1 MVIVNYPESYIRQS
15 TSTTIPTTQIVEE
28 PATSPDTSS
37 SKIGQRVITPDMKQR
52 EKNKIKRELARE
64 GLDVDRRS
72 GKVVPKGYYYTNTGE
87 LRKEGP
93 KYKAQLIETTQ
104 GKEILIQGKVPSEAL
119 KQKIE
124 QYETRQAIQQTS
136 RDVTYT
142 TEGQG
147 VSKAYELQTPK
158 EKEQTAI
165 FTSQLKS
172 TSGGIEYEQ
181 RTNNIQTTKPT
192 FTSSSSSQLYNANV
206 YDDRSFKGYTSRI
219 DVAPKGFNYQY
230 EVSKVLGLESL
241 QSPVGKLFVSAYGL
255 AEGGVRGTFGL
266 VKAGYSGVKAV
277 TIDFPKTYKKVSG
290 FTGEVLSGDYSKI
303 KSFGEDLRAKGYSFG
318 EQLYQQ
324 PEYTIS
330 RTVGEVVVPSKV
342 LDVTLTGAKN
352 VYVATGS
359 KYVPE
364 SKVFSSQVLSEGK
377 KFPLATSTEQALQ
390 KFNVPTPEG
399 KIIVSTASPGKIR
412 GTMVEEGF
420 SAKYGREDPGIFVT
434 PKGEGSPAFL
444 GVSKQAGYEF
454 TFNPLKP
461 VKEFF
466 KTPGVT
472 EFEVRGVLRQ
482 PRVVVAQPGF
492 ESTRKFFELEGS
504 KTGYA
509 YITKRSELGQGELS
523 KQFFNPIIREEL
535 LPFKFKSDKIV
546 KEAGTTEIEAV
557 VPFKAKFEYETPKTF
572 IGKLKDY
579 EEYTTYQG
587 RAIPI
592 RKGKVLSDTDILS
605 TTDKGIT
612 LKTGTVKEAYV
623 ESSQALSTKKSISP
637 ASSLKYSST
646 IDASS
651 ISSTPSKISS
661 EYGISSDTS
670 RLSSST
676 PTSTSIS
683 SASDISK
690 LSSVSITPES
700 PTSITPSS
708 SPSISSVSIISY
720 PSIPSTPSKPTPSK
734 IPEYIPESI
743 PTTFKGL
750 EKPKKKGKRTELF
763 VKKKGKFELKGI
775 SEDNSLLFKK
785 GFDIT
790 RGTASASF
798 KVVEEGK
805 TLLRSNILPTDFT
818 RSKRTEGVI
827 VQKREK
833 RISSAGEK
841 FEITRKGIATQRAR
855 RLI

>member
-1 MVIVNYPESYIRQS
+1 MVVENYPETYLRQS
-15 TSTTIPTTQIVEE
+15 TSTPIQTIQVMETEQTTD
-28 PATSPDTSS
+28 SSS
-37 SKIGQRVITPDMKQR
+37 SKIGEKVINQDMKQR
-52 EKNKIKRELARE
+52 EKNKIIRELRKE

-93 KYKAQLIETTQ
+93 KYKAQLIETSQ

-124 QYETRQAIQQTS
+124 QYEARQNIQQTP

-147 VSKAYELQTPK
+147 VSKAYELQTPT
-158 EKEQTAI
+158 EKERTAQ
-165 FTSQLKS
+165 FTSQLKT

-192 FTSSSSSQLYNANV
+192 FTSSNSSQLYNANV
-206 YDDRSFKGYTSRI
+206 YDDRSFKGYTSRV

-230 EVSKVLGLESL
+230 EVSKVLGSNNL
-241 QSPVGKLFVSAYGL
+241 QGPGKLLVSAYGL
-255 AEGGVRGTFGL
+255 VEGGVRGTFGL
-266 VKAGYSGVKAV
+266 AKAGYSGVKAV
-277 TIDFPKTYKKVSG
+277 TIDFPKTYKKVSS

-330 RTVGEVVVPSKV
+330 RTVGEIVVPGKV
-342 LDVTLTGAKN
+342 LDVALTGAKN

-364 SKVFSSQVLSEGK
+364 SKVFSSQVLTEGK

-390 KFNVPTPEG
+390 KFNVATPEG
-399 KIIVSTASPGKIR
+399 KVIVSTASPGKIK
-412 GTMVEEGF
+412 GTIVGEGGR
-420 SAKYGREDPGIFVT
+420 AKAGLEDPGAFVT

-444 GVSKQAGYEF
+444 GVSKQAGYEV
-454 TFNPLKP
+454 TLNPLKP
-461 VKEFF
+461 IKQFF
-466 KTPGVT
+466 TTPGLT
-472 EFEVRGVLRQ
+472 EFQVKGVLRQ
-482 PRVVVAQPGF
+482 PRDVVAQPGF
-492 ESTRKFFELEGS
+492 TASKQFFEAEGS
-504 KTGYA
+504 RTGYA
-509 YITKRSELGQGELS
+509 YITKRSELGQGELVPQRF
-523 KQFFNPIIREEL
+523 KTTEG
-535 LPFKFKSDKIV
+535 KFKL
-546 KEAGTTEIEAV
+546 EQGTTEIEAV

-572 IGKLKDY
+572 LGKLKGF
-579 EEYTTYQG
+579 EEFTTYEG

-592 RKGKVLSDTDILS
+592 RRGKVLSDTDILS

-612 LKTGTVKEAYV
+612 LKTGTVKEAYTQ
-623 ESSQALSTKKSISP
+623 SSQALSTKKSVSP
-637 ASSLKYSST
+637 ASSLKYSSSLDT
-646 IDASS
+646 SS
-651 ISSTPSKISS
+651 ISSSPSKISS
-661 EYGISSDTS
+661 EYSISSDTS
-670 RLSSST
+670 RLSSNT

-683 SASDISK
+683 SASDISR

-708 SPSISSVSIISY
+708 SSSISSISSISY
-720 PSIPSTPSKPTPSK
+720 PSIPSTPSKSTPSK
-734 IPEYIPESI
+734 IPEYVPENI

-750 EKPKKKGKRTELF
+750 EKPKKKGKRSELF
-763 VKKKGKFELKGI
+763 VKRRGKFELKGV
-775 SEDNSLLFKK
+775 SDDEGLLFKK

-805 TLLRSNILPTDFT
+805 TLLRPNILPTDFT
-818 RSKRTEGVI
+818 KSKRTEGVI

-841 FEITRKGIATQRAR
+841 FEISQKGIATQRAR